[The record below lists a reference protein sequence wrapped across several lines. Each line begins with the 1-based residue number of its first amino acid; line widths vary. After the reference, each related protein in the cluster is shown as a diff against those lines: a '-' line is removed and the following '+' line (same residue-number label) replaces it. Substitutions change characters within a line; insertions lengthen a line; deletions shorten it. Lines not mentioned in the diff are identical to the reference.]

1 MAVDFRAGLED
12 VVAASSAICDVD
24 GSAGRLRYRGY
35 DIGDLAE
42 RASYEEVTSL
52 LWFADLPNREALD
65 RFRAALG
72 SERTASPEILAA
84 MQRFPRAV
92 HPLEALRTAVS
103 LHAMYDPDVHSNAP
117 EANLR
122 KSTRLTA
129 QMPTLVAAW
138 RRIREGQQAVPPDPG
153 LSHAADF
160 LRMMTGRSP
169 DPISTEAMDAVLVLH
184 AEHEL
189 NASTFAARVAVAT
202 VSDLHS
208 AVVTALGT
216 LKGPR
221 HGGANEDVLA
231 MLEEIGTPERAE
243 PFIRARLG
251 ARAQMSRTERADPR
265 HRIPGWGH
273 RVYKVDDPR
282 AARLRAIGRR
292 LSERAGVVPLFETA
306 ETVYRVMKAETDLP
320 VNVDFYSAVIY
331 RALGI
336 PIDLCTSIF
345 AVARIAGWCAHIMEQ
360 YADNRL
366 IRPRARY
373 IGPPPRS
380 FVPLASRA

>member
-12 VVAASSAICDVD
+12 VIAASSAICDVD
-24 GSAGRLRYRGY
+24 GPAGRLRYRGY
-35 DIGDLAE
+35 DIADLAE
-42 RASYEEVTSL
+42 HASFEEATYL
-52 LWFADLPNREALD
+52 LWSGDLPTKTGLGEFTRGLARQRAAPPPVLEAL
-65 RFRAALG
+65 
-72 SERTASPEILAA
+72 
-84 MQRFPRAV
+84 QRFPRTA

-103 LHAMYDPDVHSNAP
+103 LHAMHDPEVHDNSP
-117 EANLR
+117 EANRR
-122 KSTRLTA
+122 KSERLTA
-129 QMPTLVAAW
+129 QIGTLVAAW
-138 RRIREGQQAVPPDPG
+138 RRMREGKALIPPDPA
-153 LSHAADF
+153 LSHAANF
-160 LRMMTGRSP
+160 LYLMTGAAP
-169 DPISTEAMDAVLVLH
+169 DPVSAEAVDAVLVLH

-208 AVVTALGT
+208 AVVAALGT

-231 MLEEIGTPERAE
+231 MLEEVGTPERAE
-243 PFIRARLG
+243 AYIRGRLEARARLS
-251 ARAQMSRTERADPR
+251 RAERGHPR

-292 LSERAGVVPLFETA
+292 LAERAGVLALQESA
-306 ETVYRVMKAETDLP
+306 EAIYRVMKAETELP
-320 VNVDFYSAVIY
+320 VNVDFFSAVIY

-345 AVARIAGWCAHIMEQ
+345 ATARIAGWCAHIMEQ

-366 IRPRARY
+366 IRPRAHY
-373 IGPPPRS
+373 TGVGPRP
-380 FVPLASRA
+380 FVPLNART